1 MNQRNKQWR
10 NVITKNTV
18 ASSADSIVFQSPEV
32 RIARMKKIFSE
43 KAGENDLCAIAV
55 KYFFDS
61 DLDSDEAVEMA
72 IQEFRKVVRTRSRE
86 RRKKLNYE

>member
-1 MNQRNKQWR
+1 M
-10 NVITKNTV
+10 TKNTV
-18 ASSADSIVFQSPEV
+18 ASSADSLVFLSPEE
-32 RIARMKKIFSE
+32 RIERMKKKFSE

-72 IQEFRKVVRTRSRE
+72 IQEFRKVVRTRMRE
-86 RRKKLNYE
+86 KRKERLFGQSAV